1 MEGKNYCSFSQCVLV
16 SSPDQI
22 FRTHPAALLK
32 NRVSTP
38 LLLKQGRNYTSVSSC
53 CWTNQ
58 IAQGSKLC
66 LTSSQI
72 ASLQIFWHQLKL
84 KLLHTAALN
93 TDPRLLPSVSEAT
106 PHENHLFVLFA
117 VVVSFPGAPSFL
129 LLAVWKMKVTESWV
143 HTPSN
148 RNWAGPGNKAAVLVC
163 SMYRIAGN
171 FQWCKFS
178 HK

>member
-1 MEGKNYCSFSQCVLV
+1 MLQYTLLSPHRELLVNCVMKEWKMEDKNYCSFSQCVLV

-22 FRTHPAALLK
+22 FRMHPAALLK

-93 TDPRLLPSVSEAT
+93 TDPDSYPLEVK
-106 PHENHLFVLFA
+106 PHPKNRVWSTAYTIFVQVHRNTGTLFF
-117 VVVSFPGAPSFL
+117 
-129 LLAVWKMKVTESWV
+129 
-143 HTPSN
+143 SN
-148 RNWAGPGNKAAVLVC
+148 LMLDVIEDCIPHCVPTI
-163 SMYRIAGN
+163 Y
-171 FQWCKFS
+171 
-178 HK
+178 